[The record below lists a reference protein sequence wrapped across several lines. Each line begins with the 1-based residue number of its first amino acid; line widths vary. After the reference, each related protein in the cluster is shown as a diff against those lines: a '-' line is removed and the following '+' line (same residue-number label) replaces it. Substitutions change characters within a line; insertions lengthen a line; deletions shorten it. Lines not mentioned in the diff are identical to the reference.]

1 MMPKTFAARLRQ
13 RREHQ
18 QIALSTIAEQTKIS
32 LPLLEGLER
41 GDVSHWPAGIFR
53 RAFIRAYA
61 VAIGLD
67 PDATVREFLE
77 LYPDPV
83 EATALPAAPP
93 PDNFL
98 SRLGF
103 GVWPARKRRAPEESS
118 GVPPRGADSTSVAP
132 SGEISEPVR
141 IPTPLPIAAPTTGS
155 APRGSDPLSEPAAA
169 SSPAQA
175 PAQLNLLAVAQLCT
189 EFGQVDGAR
198 DALPLLKEA
207 AGILD
212 AVGLIVWIWDPKTAV
227 LKPALAHG
235 YPDKLL
241 AQLPGVSLDTD
252 NATAAA
258 FREARPRVVSGSEL
272 SSGALVVPL
281 MIPGGCAGVLA
292 IELTNHREQQ
302 ESTLALATIFAA
314 QVARWIRAARPA
326 KTAGR
331 RTAATSSSTPAS
343 APNVSSRPVVQ

>member
-1 MMPKTFAARLRQ
+1 MPKTFGARLRQ

-41 GDVSHWPAGIFR
+41 GDISHWPAGIFR

-83 EATALPAAPP
+83 EATALPAAPQ

-103 GVWPARKRRAPEESS
+103 GVWPPRKRRTPEESA
-118 GVPPRGADSTSVAP
+118 PVAP
-132 SGEISEPVR
+132 PVETSAPVR
-141 IPTPLPIAAPTTGS
+141 IPTPLPIVAPTTGA
-155 APRGSDPLSEPAAA
+155 APRGSDPLSAA
-169 SSPAQA
+169 SPPPSPAQA
-175 PAQLNLLAVAQLCT
+175 PAQVDLLAVAQLCT
-189 EFGQVDGAR
+189 EFGQVEGAR
-198 DALPLLKEA
+198 EALPLLKEA
-207 AGILD
+207 ATILD
-212 AVGLIVWIWDPKTAV
+212 AVGLIVWIWDPKAGV

-241 AQLPGVSLDTD
+241 AQLPGVSADTD

-272 SSGALVVPL
+272 SSSALVVPL
-281 MIPGGCAGVLA
+281 MTPGGCAGVLA
-292 IELTNHREQQ
+292 IELPHRREQE

-331 RTAATSSSTPAS
+331 RTASTSASTPAS
-343 APNVSSRPVVQ
+343 ATNVSPRPLVQ

>member
-77 LYPDPV
+77 IYSDPV
-83 EATALPAAPP
+83 EATALPVAAP

-103 GVWPARKRRAPEESS
+103 GTWPARKRRAPEESA
-118 GVPPRGADSTSVAP
+118 PVAP
-132 SGEISEPVR
+132 PVEGSAPVR
-141 IPTPLPIAAPTTGS
+141 IPTPVPVAAPTTGS
-155 APRGSDPLSEPAAA
+155 ALRGSDLPSETEPAL
-169 SSPAQA
+169 PPVQA
-175 PAQLNLLAVAQLCT
+175 LPQFDLLAVAQLCT
-189 EFGQVDGAR
+189 EFGRVEGTREAG
-198 DALPLLKEA
+198 PLLKEA
-207 AGILD
+207 ARILD
-212 AVGLIVWIWDPKTAV
+212 AVGLIIWIWDSKAAV

-235 YPDKLL
+235 YPDKML
-241 AQLPGVSLDTD
+241 AQLPGVSPDTD

-258 FREARPRVVSGSEL
+258 FREARPRVVGGGEF

-281 MIPGGCAGVLA
+281 MTGEGCAGVLA
-292 IELTNHREQQ
+292 IELPHGREQQ
-302 ESTLALATIFAA
+302 ESTLGIATIFAA

-326 KTAGR
+326 KAAGR
-331 RTAATSSSTPAS
+331 RTAATSASTPAQ
-343 APNVSSRPVVQ
+343 AGPNVSPRPLMQ

>member
-41 GDVSHWPAGIFR
+41 GDISHWPAGIFR

-61 VAIGLD
+61 VAIGLE

-77 LYPDPV
+77 IYPDPV

-103 GVWPARKRRAPEESS
+103 GIWPGRKRRAPEDSPAAAVPAPVPESA
-118 GVPPRGADSTSVAP
+118 PVAP
-132 SGEISEPVR
+132 PV
-141 IPTPLPIAAPTTGS
+141 PSAAPRTGS
-155 APRGSDPLSEPAAA
+155 APRGSDPLPQAAPPSAPAK
-169 SSPAQA
+169 A
-175 PAQLNLLAVAQLCT
+175 PAQLDLLAAARLCT
-189 EFGQVDGAR
+189 EFGRVEGAR
-198 DALPLLKEA
+198 DAGPLLQEA
-207 AGILD
+207 ARILE
-212 AVGLIVWIWDPKTAV
+212 AVGLIIWIWDPKVAV
-227 LKPALAHG
+227 LNPALAHG
-235 YPDKLL
+235 YPDKML
-241 AQLPGVSLDTD
+241 AQLPGLSPDTD

-258 FREARPRVVSGSEL
+258 FREARPQVVSGGEL

-281 MIPGGCAGVLA
+281 MTAVGCAGVLA
-292 IELTNHREQQ
+292 IELPHGREQQ

-314 QVARWIRAARPA
+314 QVARWIRTARPA
-326 KTAGR
+326 KAAGR
-331 RTAATSSSTPAS
+331 RTAATSASTPAQA
-343 APNVSSRPVVQ
+343 APNVSPRAVVQ

>member
-1 MMPKTFAARLRQ
+1 MMPKTFGARLRQ

-41 GDVSHWPAGIFR
+41 GDISHWPAGIFR

-83 EATALPAAPP
+83 EASALPAVPQ

-103 GVWPARKRRAPEESS
+103 GVWPARKRRTPEESAPLA
-118 GVPPRGADSTSVAP
+118 PPVETSA
-132 SGEISEPVR
+132 PVR
-141 IPTPLPIAAPTTGS
+141 IPTPLPIAAPTTGA
-155 APRGSDPLSEPAAA
+155 APRGSDPRSEA
-169 SSPAQA
+169 SPPPSPAQA
-175 PAQLNLLAVAQLCT
+175 PAQVDLLAVAQLCT
-189 EFGQVDGAR
+189 EFGQVEGAR
-198 DALPLLKEA
+198 EALPLLKEA
-207 AGILD
+207 ATILD
-212 AVGLIVWIWDPKTAV
+212 AVGLIVWIWDPKAGV

-235 YPDKLL
+235 YPDTLL
-241 AQLPGVSLDTD
+241 AQLPGVSADTD

-281 MIPGGCAGVLA
+281 MTPGGCAGVLA
-292 IELTNHREQQ
+292 IELPHRREQE

-331 RTAATSSSTPAS
+331 RTAASSASTPAS
-343 APNVSSRPVVQ
+343 ATNVSPRPLVQ